1 MNKKSFL
8 TRLNR
13 KQLPMQS
20 LARSKKIFKAPFN
33 DAICKKIL
41 RQLPSQYFFT
51 NEQVPLNQNDH

>member
-1 MNKKSFL
+1 MNKKSFS

-20 LARSKKIFKAPFN
+20 LAKSKKIFKAPFN

-41 RQLPSQYFFT
+41 RQSPSQYFFT